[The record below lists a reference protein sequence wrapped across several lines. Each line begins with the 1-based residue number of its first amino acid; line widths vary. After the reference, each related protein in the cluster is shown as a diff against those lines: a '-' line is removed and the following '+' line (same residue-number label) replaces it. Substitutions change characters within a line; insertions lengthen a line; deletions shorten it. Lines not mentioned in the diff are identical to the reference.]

1 MSKATVLE
9 FFEACNALMA
19 MPDTKVLSRPPIC
32 TLSRPYLI
40 HLMAMPDTKAALQKE
55 FTEVRAP
62 YRAVQR
68 MTISR
73 ARTTS
78 PTQMTPL

>member
-19 MPDTKVLSRPPIC
+19 MPDTK
-32 TLSRPYLI
+32 
-40 HLMAMPDTKAALQKE
+40 AALQKE

-62 YRAVQR
+62 YSNA
-68 MTISR
+68 
-73 ARTTS
+73 
-78 PTQMTPL
+78 